1 MPFSQRRPR
10 WRAKELRSRLYGVKA
25 GKNKNTMKQYLTD
38 DRDYAAFV
46 IYAARELSL
55 DASLRNAAPFSGEEH
70 RRSIAA
76 LRELNKKMLFKE
88 TRHARF

>member
-1 MPFSQRRPR
+1 
-10 WRAKELRSRLYGVKA
+10 
-25 GKNKNTMKQYLTD
+25 MKQYSIE
-38 DRDYAAFV
+38 DRDFAAFI

-55 DASLRNAAPFSGEEH
+55 DASLRNTGAANADEH

-88 TRHARF
+88 TRRARS